1 MRSLMKCTITLKQ
14 KEMGNIFDDVDDII
28 KNQIRIE
35 KALDK
40 ALEDLTDLE
49 NKNKYKSKMKIVWK
63 KKK

>member
-49 NKNKYKSKMKIVWK
+49 NKNNYKSKMKIVWK

>member
-1 MRSLMKCTITLKQ
+1 MRSLMKCTIGLKK

-35 KALDK
+35 KALGK
-40 ALEDLTDLE
+40 ALEDLNDLE

>member
-1 MRSLMKCTITLKQ
+1 MRSPMKCTITLNI
-14 KEMGNIFDDVDDII
+14 KEMGNIFDDADDII

>member
-1 MRSLMKCTITLKQ
+1 MKCTITLKQ

-40 ALEDLTDLE
+40 ALKDLTDFE

>member
-1 MRSLMKCTITLKQ
+1 
-14 KEMGNIFDDVDDII
+14 MGNIFDDVDDII

-40 ALEDLTDLE
+40 ALEDLTDSE
-49 NKNKYKSKMKIVWK
+49 NKNLYKSKMKIVWK

>member
-1 MRSLMKCTITLKQ
+1 MKCTITLKQ